1 MLQQINITQKINEA
15 TNLIENLKPV
25 LKVFGNFEYQILMKG
40 KESPQIILQMYF
52 IGINTWT
59 KVVINCISNLATKKE
74 YYFTLETI
82 EEKTKIA
89 LNIHI

>member
-1 MLQQINITQKINEA
+1 MQQINITQKINEA
-15 TNLIENLKPV
+15 ANLIENLKPV
-25 LKVFGNFEYQILMKG
+25 LNVYGNFEYQILMKG
-40 KESPQIILQMYF
+40 KENPQIFLQLYF
-52 IGINTWT
+52 SNVNTWT
-59 KVVINCISNLATKKE
+59 SVIMGVITTITKKS

>member
-1 MLQQINITQKINEA
+1 MQVVNITQKINEA
-15 TNLIENLKPV
+15 ANLIEVLKPV

-52 IGINTWT
+52 IGVNTWT
-59 KVVINCISNLATKKE
+59 KVVLNCISNLATNKE

-82 EEKTKIA
+82 DEQTKIA

>member
-1 MLQQINITQKINEA
+1 MQQINITQKINEA
-15 TNLIENLKPV
+15 ATLIENLKPV
-25 LKVFGNFEYQILMKG
+25 LKVFANFEYQILMKG

-52 IGINTWT
+52 LNTNTWT
-59 KVVINCISNLATKKE
+59 KVILTCISNLATKKE

>member
-1 MLQQINITQKINEA
+1 MTQINITQKINEA
-15 TNLIENLKPV
+15 ANLIEVLKPV
-25 LKVFGNFEYQILMKG
+25 LKVFGNFEYQILLKG

-52 IGINTWT
+52 LSVNTWT
-59 KVVINCISNLATKKE
+59 KVILTCISNLATKKE

>member
-1 MLQQINITQKINEA
+1 MQQINITQKINEA
-15 TNLIENLKPV
+15 ANLIDNLKPV
-25 LKVFGNFEYQILMKG
+25 LKVYGNFEFQILMKG
-40 KESPQIILQMYF
+40 KENPQIFLHLYF
-52 IGINTWT
+52 SNVNTWT
-59 KVVINCISNLATKKE
+59 SVIMGVITTITKKS

>member
-1 MLQQINITQKINEA
+1 MQQINITQKINEA
-15 TNLIENLKPV
+15 ANLIDNLKPV
-25 LKVFGNFEYQILMKG
+25 LKVYGNFEFQILMKG
-40 KESPQIILQMYF
+40 KENPQIFLQLYF
-52 IGINTWT
+52 SNVNTWT
-59 KVVINCISNLATKKE
+59 SVIMGVITTITKKS

>member
-1 MLQQINITQKINEA
+1 MQQINISQKINEA
-15 TNLIENLKPV
+15 ANLIENLKPV
-25 LKVFGNFEYQILMKG
+25 LKVYGNFEFQILMKG
-40 KESPQIILQMYF
+40 KENPQIILQLYF
-52 IGINTWT
+52 SNVNTWT
-59 KVVINCISNLATKKE
+59 SVIMGVITTITKKS